1 MAVEAVQNYVHIVSG
16 FTRMTRTKAAEAA
29 KSLLAQAGLEDV
41 AADAGER
48 VTKLADE
55 LRNASR
61 ANRDLLEK
69 LVRAEVE
76 KATTRLG
83 FVRAQDL
90 EELRREIAELRSTLS
105 RSADNGG
112 PGVRRVSPPPSAA
125 PTRKAAAKKS
135 AAKKAAA
142 KKAAE
147 GNSAASQG
155 SPNGAE

>member
-1 MAVEAVQNYVHIVSG
+1 MAVEAVQNYVHLVSG

-41 AADAGER
+41 AADASGR

-90 EELRREIAELRSTLS
+90 EELRREIAELRSTVS
-105 RSADNGG
+105 TSADNGG
-112 PGVRRVSPPPSAA
+112 AGGGRGSPATRPPPNTP
-125 PTRKAAAKKS
+125 PTREGGGQKT
-135 AAKKAAA
+135 
-142 KKAAE
+142 AAE
-147 GNSAASQG
+147 K
-155 SPNGAE
+155 